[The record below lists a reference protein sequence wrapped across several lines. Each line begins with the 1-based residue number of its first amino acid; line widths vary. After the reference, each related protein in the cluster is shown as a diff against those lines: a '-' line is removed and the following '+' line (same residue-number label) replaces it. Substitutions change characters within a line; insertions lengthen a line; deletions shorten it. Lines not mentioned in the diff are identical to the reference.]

1 MRKPKEGIDY
11 YGINELKEHKWMK
24 NVNWD
29 DILIKK
35 IKAPFIPKKMIMII
49 LIKNIMKVMIKLE
62 MRLWKMRLY

>member
-35 IKAPFIPKKMIMII
+35 IKAPFIPIFK
-49 LIKNIMKVMIKLE
+49 
-62 MRLWKMRLY
+62 